1 MHNRIPS
8 RRRQGPSKDKAPAR
22 QGNTIPVQGDKQERS
37 LRAPHERDESADNQ
51 AGNEPSAQR
60 MAELGREDVERGV
73 VDTGKGPV
81 LDETYEKLREE
92 TPDPVKKF
100 SP

>member
-8 RRRQGPSKDKAPAR
+8 RRRQGPAKDKAR
-22 QGNTIPVQGDKQERS
+22 QGDTIPMQGDKQERS

-51 AGNEPSAQR
+51 AGNEPSAR
-60 MAELGREDVERGV
+60 RTAELGREDIERGV
-73 VDTGKGPV
+73 VDTDTGPV
-81 LDETYEKLREE
+81 LNETYEKLREE
-92 TPDPVKKF
+92 APDPAKKF